1 MLKQIPLHELNGG
14 TIKSLST
21 QSDKVYLVFDN
32 GTFVAFEPC
41 NVYDQLALRDLH
53 ICLDP
58 EKGLNG
64 VDSDTCIE
72 LGIFTAAEWAV
83 AEKVWN
89 EMCGIARRQ
98 YLENELAR
106 IQRQLKELD
115 A

>member
-1 MLKQIPLHELNGG
+1 MLKQIHLHELTGG
-14 TIKSLST
+14 TLKSVST

-53 ICLDP
+53 ITIDANA
-58 EKGLNG
+58 GLCG

-72 LGIFTAAEWAV
+72 LGIFTREEWAV
-83 AEKVWN
+83 AEAFWN
-89 EMCGIARRQ
+89 KLCGIARRRS
-98 YLENELAR
+98 LENELAR
-106 IQRQLKELD
+106 IQKQLKEL